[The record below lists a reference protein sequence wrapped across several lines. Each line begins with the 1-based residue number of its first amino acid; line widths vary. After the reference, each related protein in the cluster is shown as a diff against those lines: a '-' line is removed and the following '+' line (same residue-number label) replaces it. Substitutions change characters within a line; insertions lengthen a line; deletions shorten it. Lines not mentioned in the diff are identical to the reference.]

1 MNAIRRFWVALSTL
15 AVLAVGSWAAE
26 SDGPQLG
33 QAIAD
38 QLKEAAQTDGAFIT
52 SGLIRDDYK
61 GDSLASAL
69 IYPTDEVVVVALR
82 GGQIRQALERA
93 VSLYPHPFSAWL
105 YISGFEATFSPSAE
119 PGKRILT
126 VTANGD
132 KLDDSRTYS
141 VAMPAQLGR
150 GGFGYFK
157 VWDKSKIVK
166 TLENATVESIVKD
179 KKAVPSKN
187 RIVAQP

>member
-1 MNAIRRFWVALSTL
+1 MNAIRRIWVAVLTVAAL
-15 AVLAVGSWAAE
+15 FAVVRAAD
-26 SDGPQLG
+26 SDGLLIG
-33 QAIAD
+33 QSIAD
-38 QLKEAAQTDGAFIT
+38 QLKEAAQADGAFIT
-52 SGLIRDDYK
+52 AGLIRDDYK

-69 IYPTDEVVVVALR
+69 LYPTDEVVVVALR
-82 GGQIRQALERA
+82 GGQIRQALERS

-105 YISGFEATFSPSAE
+105 CVSGFEATFSPSAE
-119 PGKRILT
+119 PGKRILS

-132 KLDDSRTYS
+132 KLDDSRTYT

-179 KKAVPSKN
+179 KKAVPTKS